1 MNADLRNMF
10 STYKN
15 VVKVNNKSYRWP
27 QDFSYNVPDF
37 QNLFSSKLKTKS
49 KQENLRTSLVKFYII
64 LYLNIFFFPFMP

>member
-15 VVKVNNKSYRWP
+15 VVKVNKKSYRWP

-37 QNLFSSKLKTKS
+37 QNFFSSKLKTKS
-49 KQENLRTSLVKFYII
+49 KQENLRTSF
-64 LYLNIFFFPFMP
+64 